1 MEQGTTTHNGKTPDT
16 EFPLGFPEFIM
27 LIATMMALNALSID
41 PMLPALPA
49 MGKALGII
57 GENERQWIISSYFLG
72 LGIGSLFY
80 GSLSDRYGRNLVL
93 LVTLALYLLSTLFF
107 ALAPSFPMTLGGR
120 AAAGFFAAATQIG
133 HESSR
138 QRGCQSVLVSG
149 VAVHLT

>member
-1 MEQGTTTHNGKTPDT
+1 MEQGTTTHDGKTPDT

-80 GSLSDRYGRNLVL
+80 GSLSDRRSEEHTSEL
-93 LVTLALYLLSTLFF
+93 
-107 ALAPSFPMTLGGR
+107 
-120 AAAGFFAAATQIG
+120 
-133 HESSR
+133 
-138 QRGCQSVLVSG
+138 QSLMRISY
-149 VAVHLT
+149 AVVCLK